1 MNRNN
6 RILFFIS
13 TLGGGGAE
21 RVMVT
26 LANEFVERGKEV
38 YIATFNREKPAYDLH
53 SKIVRLSVYNDGSK
67 NNKSNNKSFLGK
79 INYRLYKFRSIRKTA
94 KKVNPDVV
102 ISFITG
108 VNNDVIFSLLGTR
121 IPVIVS
127 EHTNVLRSYSKKTT
141 FFRKLMYPF
150 ATSITALTKH
160 DYNIWKRKYKQV
172 VYMPNPTSVDVF
184 SNEIS
189 KREKKVL
196 AVGTVT
202 SWKIKGFDN
211 LLRCWGMI
219 CNDFP
224 DWKLCI
230 AGKYNDASLQYLQ
243 EIIKESKC
251 KNVEFLGFR
260 RDIHKLM
267 QSSAI
272 FCLSSRV
279 EGLPMVLIE
288 AMNSSCCC
296 VAFDCITG
304 PREIIKNNSGL
315 LVKNQDIEDLA
326 KKLSIVMKDDCL
338 REYYALNAPNSVSNF
353 ALKRV
358 INRWQILLDKIK
370 K

>member
-1 MNRNN
+1 MHTKN
-6 RILFFIS
+6 RILFFINS
-13 TLGGGGAE
+13 LGGGGAE
-21 RVMVT
+21 RVLVT
-26 LANEFVERGKEV
+26 LANELSKRGKDV
-38 YIATFNREKPAYDLH
+38 FIAIFNDREAAYEL
-53 SKIVRLSVYNDGSK
+53 SPKIKILNI
-67 NNKSNNKSFLGK
+67 SNNTRIKKRTIFDK
-79 INYRLYKFRSIRKTA
+79 IYSRINKFRNIRNVA
-94 KKVNPDVV
+94 KNISPDIV
-102 ISFITG
+102 ISFITN
-108 VNNDVIFSLLGTR
+108 VNNDVIFSLLGTK

-141 FFRKLMYPF
+141 FYRMLIYPF
-150 ATSITALTKH
+150 ATAITVLTRH
-160 DYNIWKRKYKQV
+160 DYNIWKKKYRQV
-172 VYMPNPTSVDVF
+172 VYMPNPTSVT
-184 SNEIS
+184 EIY
-189 KREKKVL
+189 KDITNREKIVL

-338 REYYALNAPNSVSNF
+338 REYYASNAPNSVSNF